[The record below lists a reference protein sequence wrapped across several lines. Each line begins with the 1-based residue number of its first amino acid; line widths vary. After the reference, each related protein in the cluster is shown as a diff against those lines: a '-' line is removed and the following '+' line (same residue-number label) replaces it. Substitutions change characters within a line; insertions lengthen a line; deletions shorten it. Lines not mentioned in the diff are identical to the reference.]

1 MSMQEGIGY
10 REISGGMGLRMR
22 SYPKNGFRMQSLI
35 ALNAGIDL
43 MASSSVKRSRSRREV
58 LHALRRDRRRIL
70 AKVISDRKKELK

>member
-1 MSMQEGIGY
+1 
-10 REISGGMGLRMR
+10 
-22 SYPKNGFRMQSLI
+22 MQSLI

-43 MASSSVKRSRSRREV
+43 MASSSVMRSRSRREV